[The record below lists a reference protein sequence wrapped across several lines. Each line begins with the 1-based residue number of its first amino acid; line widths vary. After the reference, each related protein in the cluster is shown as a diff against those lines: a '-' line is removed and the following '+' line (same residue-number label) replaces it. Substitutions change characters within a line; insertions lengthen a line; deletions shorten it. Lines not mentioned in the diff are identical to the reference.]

1 MEAPAQTCVRLVAAL
16 EDLVA
21 REAATLE
28 ARDFPAVIELQQ
40 RAAPLVALLGA
51 RASDVTDPALRAR
64 HGAAGEKRSLDYS
77 WDRINRSVADTYL
90 RLIRQRQARA
100 AR

>member
-1 MEAPAQTCVRLVAAL
+1 M
-16 EDLVA
+16 
-21 REAATLE
+21 AATGSASLVDDHQSGRMITPG
-28 ARDFPAVIELQQ
+28 AIRQYADALQ
-40 RAAPLVALLGA
+40 AYIA
-51 RASDVTDPALRAR
+51 DPALRAR

-77 WDRINRSVADTYL
+77 WDRINRTVADTYL